1 MSVPKSINH
10 ISKKEQS
17 GDVVF
22 NRIAVL
28 RAEQKISR
36 KELADGLGIHYQTV
50 GYIERG
56 EFNPSLNLALRIAEY
71 FKVPVEQVFS
81 NRPF

>member
-1 MSVPKSINH
+1 MPKNTSPT
-10 ISKKEQS
+10 SKKDLS
-17 GDVVF
+17 GDIVY
-22 NRIAVL
+22 NRITVL

-36 KELADGLGIHYQTV
+36 KELADALGIHYQTV

-56 EFNPSLNLALRIAEY
+56 EFNPSLQLALRVAEY

-81 NRPF
+81 NKPF